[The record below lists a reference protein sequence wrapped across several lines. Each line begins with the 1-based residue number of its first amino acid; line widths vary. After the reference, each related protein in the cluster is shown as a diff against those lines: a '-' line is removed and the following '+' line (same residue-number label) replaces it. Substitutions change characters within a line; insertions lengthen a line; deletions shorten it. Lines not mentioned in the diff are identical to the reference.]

1 MEVISRAVVVE
12 IYVQQIVVLHV
23 QQLNWQMNLNHK
35 DYGMFQKQEKLILE
49 MIEMIEMIVL
59 IKIIMA
65 IINKIKN
72 IYLTLKYSKFLFLQM
87 SV

>member
-35 DYGMFQKQEKLILE
+35 DYGILPKQEKHIL
-49 MIEMIEMIVL
+49 EMIVL
-59 IKIIMA
+59 IQIMETS
-65 IINKIKN
+65 INKSK
-72 IYLTLKYSKFLFLQM
+72 TLNDLSIFHIPFFYRCLSNLI
-87 SV
+87 SI